1 MTDQRRPGRV
11 VAATSGTPA
20 SRAAVAYAA
29 RRARESGVPLELV
42 HVVPAYFPVGPLPTV
57 PDVQVRRT
65 AQDVLDRACDLAE
78 ETVPGLT
85 VTTHLVMG
93 SRVDALVRH
102 SEDAALLVVGA
113 APQGMLERVWT
124 GSTVTGIA
132 ARSTCPVVVVPTMP
146 PHLAP
151 TGRILVGLKRPRHAD
166 RLLESAFA
174 QADQAHAQLVVVHAW
189 HLMSPYDDAIT
200 VRAGDPAWTTEQTLL
215 IEERLIDLRMA
226 HPEVEVQ
233 VDLVHGQAAYAL
245 VTQST
250 QADLL
255 LISRP
260 AHGGVLHHLG
270 ATARAVL
277 RESACPVGV
286 VPPAPVDTDAT
297 PVDEHEAARP

>member
-1 MTDQRRPGRV
+1 MTDQRPAGRV

-29 RRARESGVPLELV
+29 HRARESGLPLELV

-57 PDVQVRRT
+57 PDVQLRRT
-65 AQDVLDRACDLAE
+65 AQDVLDRACDLVEA
-78 ETVPGLT
+78 TVPGLA
-85 VTTHLVMG
+85 VTTKVVMG

-102 SEDAALLVVGA
+102 TEDAALLVVGA

-132 ARSTCPVVVVPTMP
+132 ARSTCPVVIVPTSP
-146 PHLAP
+146 GHLAP

-166 RLLESAFA
+166 RLLANAFA
-174 QADQAHAQLVVVHAW
+174 LAHQARAQLVILHAW

-215 IEERLIDLRMA
+215 IEERLIDLRMSY
-226 HPEVEVQ
+226 PDVEVQ

-260 AHGGVLHHLG
+260 AHGGLVHHLG

-286 VPPAPVDTDAT
+286 VPPAPVDADAA
-297 PVDEHEAARP
+297 PWDEHESARP